1 MLSSLDSPFISVVI
15 PTYNEAPVIAATVAA
30 VAERLAEDGR
40 PWEIVVVDN
49 GSPDGTAAAVRA
61 LDIENVRVLEN
72 GANRGKG
79 YSVRR
84 GLLDARGEL
93 RLLCDADCVPSL
105 ASLADLL
112 EAARSADVVIG
123 SRLAVGAQV
132 VKQPLQRR
140 LAGATFLR
148 LSKLVMREPAHDIY
162 CGFKLWSA
170 EAARTVYSRAR
181 VDGWVFDA
189 EALALAR
196 RLGFNVAEVG
206 IVWVN
211 RPGSRLS
218 MPHMLL
224 RAVPELLAA
233 RRSVRREL
241 KRSTGSGDAASPVE
255 ASARG

>member
-1 MLSSLDSPFISVVI
+1 MLSSLDTPWISVVI

-30 VAERLAEDGR
+30 VAERLTEEGR
-40 PWEIVVVDN
+40 QWEIVVVDN
-49 GSPDGTAAAVRA
+49 GSHDGTAAAVRA

-105 ASLADLL
+105 KSLGDLL

-123 SRLAVGAQV
+123 SRLAVGAEV

-140 LAGATFLR
+140 LAGAMFLR
-148 LSKLVMREPAHDIY
+148 LSKFIMREPARDIY
-162 CGFKLWSA
+162 CGFKLWNA
-170 EAARTVYSRAR
+170 QAAQAVYSRAR
-181 VDGWVFDA
+181 LDGWVFDA
-189 EALALAR
+189 ESLALAR
-196 RLGFNVAEVG
+196 RLGFTMAEVG

-211 RPGSRLS
+211 RPGSRMS
-218 MPHMLL
+218 MPQMLL
-224 RAVPELLAA
+224 HALPELLAA

-241 KRSTGSGDAASPVE
+241 KRATASGEASSAVG

>member
-1 MLSSLDSPFISVVI
+1 MLPSLDSPWISVVI
-15 PTYNEAPVIAATVAA
+15 PTYNEAPVVAATVAS
-30 VAERLAEDGR
+30 VAERLDEEGR
-40 PWEIVVVDN
+40 QWEIVVVDN

-61 LDIENVRVLEN
+61 LDIANVRVLEN

-84 GLLDARGEL
+84 GMLDARGEL

-105 ASLADLL
+105 ASLGGML

-123 SRLAVGAQV
+123 SRLAPGADV
-132 VKQPLQRR
+132 VRQPFHRR

-148 LSKLVMREPAHDIY
+148 LSKAVMREPARDVY

-170 EAARTVYSRAR
+170 ESADTVFSRAR
-181 VDGWVFDA
+181 LDGWVFDA
-189 EALALAR
+189 ETLALAR
-196 RLGFNVAEVG
+196 RLGFRTAEVG

-218 MPHMLL
+218 MRNMLV

-233 RRSVRREL
+233 RRSVRRAL
-241 KRSTGSGDAASPVE
+241 KLPAGDSAAAVE

>member
-1 MLSSLDSPFISVVI
+1 LDTPWISAVI

-30 VAERLAEDGR
+30 VAERFAEEGR

-61 LDIENVRVLEN
+61 LDVENVRVLEN
-72 GANRGKG
+72 GTNRGKG

-84 GLLDARGEL
+84 GMLEARGEL

-105 ASLADLL
+105 ASLDEMLD
-112 EAARSADVVIG
+112 AARSADVVIG
-123 SRLAVGAQV
+123 SRLAPGADV
-132 VKQPLQRR
+132 VRQPFHRR

-148 LSKLVMREPAHDIY
+148 LSKAVMRERARDIY

-170 EAARTVYSRAR
+170 EAAVAVYSRAR
-181 VDGWVFDA
+181 LDGWVFDA
-189 EALALAR
+189 ETLALAR
-196 RLGFNVAEVG
+196 RLGFRMSEVG

-218 MPHMLL
+218 MRQMLL
-224 RAVPELLAA
+224 RAMPELLAA
-233 RRSVRREL
+233 RRSVRRQLTRPTAE
-241 KRSTGSGDAASPVE
+241 AASAVE